1 MCTSPRIQANS
12 GCTVSRLRTHT
23 HAHSLSLVLSH
34 HTIKSA
40 ISVYNR
46 KNFKFKF
53 TPTLTSNHHTKSLET
68 VLKATERD
76 TRWIFKWYPPLCVV
90 IPLFVA
96 HLYLCMWKGSG
107 IACNN
112 TSNRM
117 AKSKKK
123 KNNKRD
129 TYRSYRESV
138 MNVIEDWK
146 ITGVRIKQ
154 KWESDS
160 CLNNAEGLIVCL
172 AVACMFEW
180 EHIKPNIV
188 YTSVETTWK
197 MEKQLWL
204 FWDWIVTKPNSQTAR
219 CWWRGLFAWDCSCT
233 DEYMVHR
240 FATFDNW

>member
-1 MCTSPRIQANS
+1 MISTTVCCDSVVCCAFVFMHVERKRNS
-12 GCTVSRLRTHT
+12 MQQHQQPYG
-23 HAHSLSLVLSH
+23 
-34 HTIKSA
+34 K
-40 ISVYNR
+40 
-46 KNFKFKF
+46 KQ
-53 TPTLTSNHHTKSLET
+53 
-68 VLKATERD
+68 
-76 TRWIFKWYPPLCVV
+76 
-90 IPLFVA
+90 
-96 HLYLCMWKGSG
+96 
-107 IACNN
+107 
-112 TSNRM
+112 
-117 AKSKKK
+117 KK